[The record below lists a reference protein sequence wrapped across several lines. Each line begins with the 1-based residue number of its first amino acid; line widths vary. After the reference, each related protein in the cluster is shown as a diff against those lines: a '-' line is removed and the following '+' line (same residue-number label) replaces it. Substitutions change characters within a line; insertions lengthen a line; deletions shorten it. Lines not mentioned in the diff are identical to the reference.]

1 VTDPGLD
8 LFWTF
13 THTESLYLSIMKIV
27 FIGSS
32 AYILYLM
39 NGDYKPTQDP
49 KIDTFKVQYLIGGS
63 ALLAVIFPYFYT
75 ASEVRQIFRKQ
86 PDISKSLLMR

>member
-1 VTDPGLD
+1 
-8 LFWTF
+8 
-13 THTESLYLSIMKIV
+13 MKIV

-75 ASEVRQIFRKQ
+75 ASEVQHTF
-86 PDISKSLLMR
+86 SKETRFMKHHWRGGTDPMGF